1 MKEKL
6 TKKFNNHELLKD
18 ICKAYGYELEYK
30 NELIVCTVDE
40 EDNYEYENIELALI
54 DWLDTLIESE
64 LVYKTDNANI
74 TWKPEIEYIKE
85 LKSELLFDKNSNSLE
100 NALVYGKIPNNMRKQ
115 LSVFL
120 DEQNKKVNS
129 FIKISNDKRLN
140 VKAIK
145 ASLPVEFI
153 TKDENLAYITIA
165 KKEFIE
171 RLVKGD
177 TSEVEYEEKTI
188 YNKDGKIK
196 DIPLIPLNS
205 INKFELNIP
214 VAITTINGHIR
225 IQTPVNYLYLF

>member
-30 NELIVCTVDE
+30 NELIVCTADE
-40 EDNYEYENIELALI
+40 EDNYEYKNIELALI

-120 DEQNKKVNS
+120 DEQNKKVNN

-153 TKDENLAYITIA
+153 IKDENLVYITIA

-214 VAITTINGHIR
+214 VAITTINGNIR

>member
-30 NELIVCTVDE
+30 NELIVCTADE
-40 EDNYEYENIELALI
+40 EDNYEYKNIELALI

-100 NALVYGKIPNNMRKQ
+100 NALVYGEIPYIMRKQ

-120 DEQNKKVNS
+120 DEQNKKVNN

-214 VAITTINGHIR
+214 VAITTINGNIR
-225 IQTPVNYLYLF
+225 IQTPVNHLYLF